1 MPFQK
6 VEFEFPED
14 EDNNKND
21 IEIESSEAIEID
33 LSGKPPKEEKP
44 AKEAKEED
52 YEIEVVDD
60 VPKSDRNRKP
70 STPPNEVTDEEF

>member
-33 LSGKPPKEEKP
+33 LSGKPPKEEKTNTFSTTRT
-44 AKEAKEED
+44 AQG
-52 YEIEVVDD
+52 
-60 VPKSDRNRKP
+60 KSK
-70 STPPNEVTDEEF
+70 